1 MPDIENQLDAFLQ
14 NNLDNYIQETAE
26 LCAQPSISARKEG
39 VSECAELVIRILERH
54 GLQVQKFETPG
65 SPVIVG
71 RATGKSERT
80 LLFYNHYDVQPPE
93 PLELWTTPPFEPTV
107 REGALYARGA
117 MDDKGQ
123 FIARLAALDA
133 VRSAHGGTLP
143 CNITFVVEGEEEVGS
158 PHIARFV
165 RDHKDLLESQA
176 AVWEEGG
183 TDPEGNPITT
193 LGCRGILYVELA
205 AETLKMDAHSGGAH
219 HLPNAAWRLVQAI
232 MSLKGRDGKIAIPG
246 FFDHVQPPSAQDLAL
261 LDALPDTEAWLRET
275 YGLKEFV
282 GGLTGDAFRRAVFNP
297 TCNIAGLTA
306 GHQGAGMKTVIP
318 ARATAKV
325 DFRLVPDQDPDD
337 IFSKLRAHL
346 DQEGFTDVNV
356 ARLGAMWPYKA
367 SADDP
372 FVRLAARTAEVIYAR
387 PYLPVPLAGGSSPV
401 YAFAAPLGDIP
412 VISAGVGNSN
422 NRAHSPDEYVRLT
435 DFLNG
440 SRHLAHILNGF
451 ADLADDDGR
460 E

>member
-1 MPDIENQLDAFLQ
+1 MTSLENQLDTFLKG
-14 NNLDNYIQETAE
+14 NLDNYIQETAQ

-39 VSECAELVIRILERH
+39 VLECAELVIEILERH

-65 SPVIVG
+65 NPILVG

-107 REGALYARGA
+107 RDGALYARGA

-133 VRSAHGGTLP
+133 VRSAHGGILP
-143 CNITFVVEGEEEVGS
+143 CNVTFVVEGEEEVGS

-165 RDHKDLLESQA
+165 HDHTELLKCQA
-176 AVWEEGG
+176 SIWEEGG
-183 TDPEGNPITT
+183 TDPEGRPMAT
-193 LGCRGILYVELA
+193 LGCRGILYVQLA

-219 HLPNAAWRLVQAI
+219 HLPNAAWRLVQAL
-232 MSLKGRDGKIAIPG
+232 MSLKGSDGKIAIAG
-246 FFDHVQPPSAQDLAL
+246 FYDGAQPPSAQDVVL
-261 LDALPDTEAWLRET
+261 LDALPDTEAWVRET
-275 YGLKEFV
+275 FGVKEFV
-282 GGLTGDAFRRAVFNP
+282 GGLTGAEFKRAVFNP

-306 GHQGAGMKTVIP
+306 GHQGEGMKTVIP

-337 IFSKLRAHL
+337 IFTKLRAHL
-346 DQEGFTDVNV
+346 DHKGFTDVNV
-356 ARLGAMWPYKA
+356 TRLGAMWPYKA

-372 FVRLAARTAEVIYAR
+372 FVVLAARSAEAIYER
-387 PYLPVPLAGGSSPV
+387 PYVVVPMAGGSSPV

-422 NRAHSPDEYVRLT
+422 NRAHSPDEYVRLM

-440 SRHLAHILNGF
+440 SRHIAYILNGF
-451 ADLADDDGR
+451 ADLPDEDGPY
-460 E
+460 